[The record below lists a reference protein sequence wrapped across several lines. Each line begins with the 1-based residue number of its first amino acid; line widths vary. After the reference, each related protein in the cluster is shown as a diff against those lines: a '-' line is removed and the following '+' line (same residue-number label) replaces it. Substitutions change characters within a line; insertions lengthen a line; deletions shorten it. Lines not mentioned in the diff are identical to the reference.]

1 MKPTIIAISIVLAA
15 LCGVAH
21 AQSNEEVFTWT
32 CSENKQFKTS
42 GTTEKVR
49 LIWEAKTYDLER
61 QTSLPGSLRYKNTTT
76 GHDLVVLGNKAMLFN
91 IKSGTR
97 LADFCQTAE
106 MKTGKLP
113 HLFAGAEPFTQ
124 NKTFFI
130 GINLKAENFSAF
142 FRLRY

>member
-1 MKPTIIAISIVLAA
+1 MKRTLLIVSLATA
-15 LCGVAH
+15 GLMGSAP
-21 AQSNEEVFTWT
+21 AFASEEVTTWT
-32 CSENKQFKTS
+32 CSESKQFNTS

-49 LIWEAKTYDLER
+49 LTWESKTFELNREN
-61 QTSLPGSLRYKNTTT
+61 SLPGSLRYKNAAT

-97 LADFCQTAE
+97 LADFCQTAD

-124 NKTFFI
+124 N
-130 GINLKAENFSAF
+130 
-142 FRLRY
+142 

>member
-1 MKPTIIAISIVLAA
+1 MKQTLLIVSLAIAGLLGSAPA
-15 LCGVAH
+15 TA
-21 AQSNEEVFTWT
+21 SEEVSVWT
-32 CSENKQFKTS
+32 CSESKQFKTT

-49 LIWEAKTYDLER
+49 LTWESKTFDLNREN
-61 QTSLPGSLRYKNTTT
+61 SLPGSLRYKNTTT

-124 NKTFFI
+124 N
-130 GINLKAENFSAF
+130 
-142 FRLRY
+142 

>member
-1 MKPTIIAISIVLAA
+1 MGSAPAFA
-15 LCGVAH
+15 G
-21 AQSNEEVFTWT
+21 EEVTTWT
-32 CSENKQFKTS
+32 CSESKQFNTS

-49 LIWEAKTYDLER
+49 LTWESKTFDLNREN
-61 QTSLPGSLRYKNTTT
+61 SLPGSLRYKNTAT

-97 LADFCQTAE
+97 LADFCQTAD

-124 NKTFFI
+124 N
-130 GINLKAENFSAF
+130 
-142 FRLRY
+142 

>member
-1 MKPTIIAISIVLAA
+1 MKQTLLIVSLATASLLGSAAAIA
-15 LCGVAH
+15 
-21 AQSNEEVFTWT
+21 NEEVTTWT
-32 CSENKQFKTS
+32 CSESKQFKTT

-49 LIWEAKTYDLER
+49 LTWESKTFDLKREN
-61 QTSLPGSLRYKNTTT
+61 SLPGSLRYKNSNT

-113 HLFAGAEPFTQ
+113 HLFADAEPFIQ
-124 NKTFFI
+124 N
-130 GINLKAENFSAF
+130 
-142 FRLRY
+142 